1 MTAWRRSYSVAAAV
15 VERLN
20 GGERWRVRARE
31 RGRAM
36 RKKKEGNCR
45 WNKEKESDPL
55 FTG

>member
-1 MTAWRRSYSVAAAV
+1 MTAWRRSCGVAAAV
-15 VERLN
+15 VERLD
-20 GGERWRVRARE
+20 GGERRCIRARE
-31 RGRAM
+31 RGHAM